1 MSFNNDPFE
10 DIVNQFFGNSA
21 RVRRPRAKRIVD
33 EEDQNTQFIEE
44 EDYVYLI
51 IELPGYSEKDI
62 NLSTNGDRINISA
75 KTKQVIAQD
84 YIAQK
89 QKEGITIEQI
99 APDNIK
105 MKNFKKTFR
114 NGILEVTFEKTWMK
128 I

>member
-114 NGILEVTFEKTWMK
+114 NGILEVTFEKT
-128 I
+128 

>member
-33 EEDQNTQFIEE
+33 EEDENTQFIEE

-75 KTKQVIAQD
+75 KTKQVVGQD

-114 NGILEVTFEKTWMK
+114 NGILEVTFEKT
-128 I
+128 

>member
-10 DIVNQFFGNSA
+10 DIVNQFFGGSQ

-33 EEDQNTQFIEE
+33 EEDENTQFIEE

-75 KTKQVIAQD
+75 KTKQVVGQD

-114 NGILEVTFEKTWMK
+114 NGILEVTFEKT
-128 I
+128 